1 MDNILSLLS
10 SLLCCILP
18 FLLIFGI
25 AFWASKSRE
34 KKQNALL
41 AQVPPNAEFKAVLR
55 YNFGNQQSKFL
66 KMKAFQG
73 SGVLYVLDDQIHYI
87 TTNNPNDNFIFDL
100 KTSQINW
107 IGVNLTNGL
116 LEWFQ
121 LKNGEKDYYF
131 NVETGMF
138 IFNTN
143 SKKMKTTQV
152 FNYLK
157 EAQKKYQ

>member
-1 MDNILSLLS
+1 MDNIISLF
-10 SLLCCILP
+10 CCILP

-34 KKQNALL
+34 KKQIALL
-41 AQVPPNAEFKAVLR
+41 AQVPTNADFKAVLR
-55 YNFGNQQSKFL
+55 YNFGNQQSKFF

-73 SGVLYVLDDQIHYI
+73 SGILYVLDDKIHYI

-121 LKNGEKDYYF
+121 LKNGKKDYYF

-152 FNYLK
+152 FNY
-157 EAQKKYQ
+157 EVV

>member
-18 FLLIFGI
+18 FVLIFGI

-34 KKQNALL
+34 KKQNTLL

-55 YNFGNQQSKFL
+55 YNFGNQQSKFW

-73 SGVLYVLDDQIHYI
+73 SGVLYVLDDKIHYI
-87 TTNNPNDNFIFDL
+87 TTNNPNDNFTFDL

-138 IFNTN
+138 IFNIN

-157 EAQKKYQ
+157 ESQKKYQ

>member
-1 MDNILSLLS
+1 LFFSPFALL
-10 SLLCCILP
+10 L
-18 FLLIFGI
+18 GI
-25 AFWASKSRE
+25 TFWASKSRE

-41 AQVPPNAEFKAVLR
+41 TQVPPNVEFKAVLR
-55 YNFGNQQSKFL
+55 YNFGNLQSKFL

-73 SGVLYVLDDQIHYI
+73 SGVLYVLDDKTHYI

>member
-10 SLLCCILP
+10 SLLCCFLP
-18 FLLIFGI
+18 FALIFGI
-25 AFWASKSRE
+25 TFWSSKSRE

-41 AQVPPNAEFKAVLR
+41 TQVPPNVEFKAVLR
-55 YNFGNQQSKFL
+55 YNFGNLQSKFL

-73 SGVLYVLDDQIHYI
+73 SGVLYVLDDKTHYI

-131 NVETGMF
+131 NFETGMF
-138 IFNTN
+138 IFNIN
-143 SKKMKTTQV
+143 SKKNEHNTS
-152 FNYLK
+152 F
-157 EAQKKYQ
+157 

>member
-18 FLLIFGI
+18 FVLIFGI

-34 KKQNALL
+34 KKQNTLL

-55 YNFGNQQSKFL
+55 YNFGNQQSKFW

-73 SGVLYVLDDQIHYI
+73 SGVLYVLDDKIHYI
-87 TTNNPNDNFIFDL
+87 TTNNPNDNFTFDL

-131 NVETGMF
+131 NFETGMF
-138 IFNTN
+138 IFNIN
-143 SKKMKTTQV
+143 SKKNEHNTS
-152 FNYLK
+152 F
-157 EAQKKYQ
+157 

>member
-1 MDNILSLLS
+1 MNSIISLLTL
-10 SLLCCILP
+10 LLCFISP
-18 FLLIFGI
+18 ILLILGI
-25 AFWASKSRE
+25 AYWASKSRE

-41 AQVPPNAEFKAVLR
+41 AEIPSNADFKAVLR
-55 YNFGNQQSKFL
+55 YNFGNQQSKIF

-73 SGVLYVLDDQIHYI
+73 SGVLYVIGDKIHYI
-87 TTNNPNDNFIFDL
+87 TTNNPNDNFTYDL
-100 KTSQINW
+100 KTTEINW
-107 IGVNLTNGL
+107 IGVNLANGL

-121 LKNGEKDYYF
+121 LKNGDKDYYF
-131 NVETGMF
+131 NVETGLL
-138 IFNTN
+138 IFHTN

>member
-1 MDNILSLLS
+1 MNDILSLLS

-18 FLLIFGI
+18 FALILGV
-25 AFWASKSRE
+25 AYWASKSRE

-41 AQVPPNAEFKAVLR
+41 EQVPSNADFKAVLR
-55 YNFGNQQSKFL
+55 YNFGNQQSKIF

-73 SGVLYVLDDQIHYI
+73 SGVLYLIDDKIHYI

-100 KTSQINW
+100 KTTQINW
-107 IGVNLTNGL
+107 IGLNLANGL

-121 LKNGEKDYYF
+121 LKNGDKDYYF
-131 NVETGMF
+131 NVETGLF
-138 IFNTN
+138 IFHTN

>member
-1 MDNILSLLS
+1 
-10 SLLCCILP
+10 
-18 FLLIFGI
+18 
-25 AFWASKSRE
+25 
-34 KKQNALL
+34 
-41 AQVPPNAEFKAVLR
+41 
-55 YNFGNQQSKFL
+55 
-66 KMKAFQG
+66 MKAFQG
-73 SGVLYVLDDQIHYI
+73 SGVLYVLDDKTQYI

-138 IFNTN
+138 IFNIN
-143 SKKMKTTQV
+143 SKKNEHNTS
-152 FNYLK
+152 F
-157 EAQKKYQ
+157 

>member
-18 FLLIFGI
+18 FVLIFGI

-34 KKQNALL
+34 KKQNTLL

-55 YNFGNQQSKFL
+55 YNFGNQQSKFW

-73 SGVLYVLDDQIHYI
+73 SGVLYVLDDKIHYI
-87 TTNNPNDNFIFDL
+87 TTNNPNDNFTFDL

-138 IFNTN
+138 IFNIN

>member
-1 MDNILSLLS
+1 M
-10 SLLCCILP
+10 
-18 FLLIFGI
+18 
-25 AFWASKSRE
+25 
-34 KKQNALL
+34 L
-41 AQVPPNAEFKAVLR
+41 AQVPPNADFKAVLR

-107 IGVNLTNGL
+107 IGVNLSNGL

-143 SKKMKTTQV
+143 SKKMKTTQD

>member
-1 MDNILSLLS
+1 MFFSPFALL
-10 SLLCCILP
+10 L
-18 FLLIFGI
+18 GI
-25 AFWASKSRE
+25 TFWASKSRE
-34 KKQNALL
+34 KKQNTLL

-55 YNFGNQQSKFL
+55 YNFGNQQSKFW

-73 SGVLYVLDDQIHYI
+73 SGVLYVLDDKIHYI

-138 IFNTN
+138 IFNIN

>member
-1 MDNILSLLS
+1 MFFSPFALL
-10 SLLCCILP
+10 L
-18 FLLIFGI
+18 GI
-25 AFWASKSRE
+25 TFWASKSRE

-41 AQVPPNAEFKAVLR
+41 AQVPTNAEFKAVLR

-73 SGVLYVLDDQIHYI
+73 SGVLYVLDDKTHYI

-131 NVETGMF
+131 NFETGMF
-138 IFNTN
+138 IFNIN
-143 SKKMKTTQV
+143 SKKNENNTS
-152 FNYLK
+152 F
-157 EAQKKYQ
+157 

>member
-18 FLLIFGI
+18 FVLIFGI

-34 KKQNALL
+34 KKQNTLL
-41 AQVPPNAEFKAVLR
+41 AQVPPNADFKAVLR
-55 YNFGNQQSKFL
+55 YNFGNQQSKFW

-73 SGVLYVLDDQIHYI
+73 SGVLYVLDDKIHYI
-87 TTNNPNDNFIFDL
+87 TTNNPNDNFTFDL

-121 LKNGEKDYYF
+121 LKKGEKDYYF

-138 IFNTN
+138 IFNIN